1 MNTLLYITEKISIE
15 KHVMHSIS
23 VLRSTSNLLHTN
35 LTTVTHDSLT
45 QTSKL
50 LDCSLSLTIQISL
63 ILCTNNQQHNLLVVK
78 MKQNMVLFVEPNSL
92 FGPFLA

>member
-1 MNTLLYITEKISIE
+1 MNILIYITEKISIE
-15 KHVMHSIS
+15 KHVMHSVS

-35 LTTVTHDSLT
+35 LTKATHDSLT

-63 ILCTNNQQHNLLVVK
+63 IVYKYQQHNLLVVK
-78 MKQNMVLFVEPNSL
+78 M
-92 FGPFLA
+92 